1 MVNMQDTERRL
12 GVETPVVG
20 RSRRAV
26 IWQLAS
32 IAGMSGTLFA
42 ACASPLPGGDAA
54 GSKEAGADGIVHLQ
68 KMAWGSALEKESIEK
83 GIALFHEQ
91 QPKIRVEYLHQPDA
105 YDDKLQALLA
115 AGTAPDVFKVAG
127 NLYADYIAVNAL
139 MDVTDR
145 VLKDSVIGKPD
156 YFLQPFERERSTF
169 NGKWYGVGS
178 TAQERL
184 LFYNVESLKQ
194 AGVTPPPVDP
204 GQAWTWSDFQ
214 QFARRMTVRN
224 GDVTQKLGGHWPNG
238 DYGPAVV
245 SNGGRIIDGKTMRFA
260 LDEPAAIDAI
270 QKVADLTLKER
281 VSATADDI
289 KGGTEVQHLSTGK
302 FSMMVGGNWLLL
314 DLAPLGFKYGA
325 GVLPKLNRPATT
337 MASSSTAIWKA
348 TPKPE
353 AAWSLFRFLNTDDY
367 QIPLVQKGL
376 WNPSHTSLLS
386 TVGVKKWFN
395 PTVHPEGYDRL
406 VIDYMAKFG
415 YADIPMVGV
424 RKGMAV
430 ISEDLKQVW
439 AGKAAAADV
448 LKDSVS
454 RANKVLELEQARVGK

>member
-1 MVNMQDTERRL
+1 MTEMEQASRPAREVRVGIGLCRRDAL
-12 GVETPVVG
+12 RG
-20 RSRRAV
+20 
-26 IWQLAS
+26 LATMGGS
-32 IAGMSGTLFA
+32 FGLLVA
-42 ACASPLPGGDAA
+42 ACTSPLSGGGSPGG
-54 GSKEAGADGIVHLQ
+54 KEAGDDGIVRLQ
-68 KMAWGSALEKESIEK
+68 KMAWGSALEKEAIEK
-83 GIALFHEQ
+83 GLALFHEQ
-91 QPKIRVEYLHQPDA
+91 QPKVRVEYLHQPDA

-127 NLYADYIAVNAL
+127 NLYADYISVNAL
-139 MDVTDR
+139 MDISDR

-156 YFLQPFERERSTF
+156 YFIQPFEKERSTF
-169 NGKWYGVGS
+169 NGKWYGIGS

-184 LFYNVESLKQ
+184 LFYNVESLKK

-204 GQAWTWSDFQ
+204 NQAWSWSDFQ
-214 QFARRMTVRN
+214 QVARRMTARE
-224 GDVTQKLGGHWPNG
+224 GDVAKTLGGHWPTG
-238 DYGPAVV
+238 EYGMAVI

-260 LDEPAAIDAI
+260 LDEPPAIDAI
-270 QKVADLTLKER
+270 QRVADLTLKDR
-281 VSATADDI
+281 VTGTADEI
-289 KGGTEVQHLSTGK
+289 KGGTDVQHLSTGK
-302 FSMMVGGNWLLL
+302 YSMMVGGNWLLL

-337 MASSSTAIWKA
+337 MASSTTAIWKA

-376 WNPSHTSLLS
+376 WNPSHTSLL
-386 TVGVKKWFN
+386 TAAGVKKWLN
-395 PTVHPEGYDRL
+395 PSVHPDGYDRL
-406 VIDYMAKFG
+406 VIDYLAKFG

-430 ISEDLKQVW
+430 IAEDLKQVW
-439 AGKAAAADV
+439 AGKAPAADI

-454 RANKVLELEQARVGK
+454 RANKVLEQEQARVGK

>member
-1 MVNMQDTERRL
+1 
-12 GVETPVVG
+12 
-20 RSRRAV
+20 
-26 IWQLAS
+26 
-32 IAGMSGTLFA
+32 
-42 ACASPLPGGDAA
+42 
-54 GSKEAGADGIVHLQ
+54 
-68 KMAWGSALEKESIEK
+68 
-83 GIALFHEQ
+83 
-91 QPKIRVEYLHQPDA
+91 
-105 YDDKLQALLA
+105 
-115 AGTAPDVFKVAG
+115 
-127 NLYADYIAVNAL
+127 
-139 MDVTDR
+139 
-145 VLKDSVIGKPD
+145 
-156 YFLQPFERERSTF
+156 
-169 NGKWYGVGS
+169 
-178 TAQERL
+178 
-184 LFYNVESLKQ
+184 
-194 AGVTPPPVDP
+194 
-204 GQAWTWSDFQ
+204 
-214 QFARRMTVRN
+214 
-224 GDVTQKLGGHWPNG
+224 
-238 DYGPAVV
+238 
-245 SNGGRIIDGKTMRFA
+245 
-260 LDEPAAIDAI
+260 
-270 QKVADLTLKER
+270 
-281 VSATADDI
+281 
-289 KGGTEVQHLSTGK
+289 
-302 FSMMVGGNWLLL
+302 MMVGGNWLLL